1 METKS
6 KSIFGKLIDIAD
18 NSDVD
23 INLGF
28 VSHQDVQLNVIKKDT
43 KSSEAKEKDNKE
55 LTSLLSD
62 IKSGFKQTGIP
73 LNMTQGNNEKQKNV
87 ITGQEPGKASLS
99 EAEVALQ
106 NMQLQAQ
113 ALGAELVLT
122 DRPAVMAEERW
133 VLPEISQQQLR
144 TADLSAGEG
153 LAKLAAVIKAVTDKC
168 PLQITLMIRPDLRP
182 QVMLNVSAG
191 ELNWIFAAKE
201 GRYPLKDVLAKMA
214 GKTVTHGWDAIVVY
228 QRGQANNLL
237 QQQHIKRFTTGNT
250 LPPVNGDIESST
262 ATRLLTHNLTL
273 SAPHLSFNKAGSGD
287 STAQVAMDFVKGMI
301 VYKEKAIDDSYR
313 IMRIEKI
320 TPLNSPYVAMDVPLS
335 KAPGS
340 VSEIGE
346 VQFDIKEGDH
356 FTNNLVVNGME
367 QETISHFF
375 KRRFD
380 ATPAEQRIYKLGTI
394 SNYENEQFQPE
405 KFDIRTMGAPNTQS
419 RGSQDEGD
427 GAVVLFVQMK
437 GSDAKPVEKEC
448 DWLLADNYSSAL
460 VMSNKQ
466 LLNNIQSREDKLQV
480 VLKKYPMSDDVD
492 SLFKVVAVKGNYVA
506 ELSVQGEA
514 SNLDGKF
521 SSFTYEIS
529 IIIVLELSG
538 SEQGK
543 TAYELYP
550 NYINYDDYSE
560 LVKKFDSGLSNAVYQ
575 VDVKFKDSV
584 GNEVSPFSIRT
595 NAMLKLV
602 FDFWYKAGVN
612 KYPGQE
618 YLDAGDV
625 YLSHIIRDTKDEV
638 KIDFSDFLMYFKSNV
653 DSTVEDKYKK
663 VVYDTISKSFDE
675 DLYQKVRFSLEDYL
689 SSYQLP
695 YVSTFVL
702 GNLLFPGSNY
712 FHSEL
717 AHLPGDLLVEGQ
729 LAPGSESFAVTPTET
744 TIVAGSDY
752 QFTTTPEVSG
762 VKWSISDSEKG
773 NTNAD
778 LGHIDAATGK
788 YTAPQ
793 AATVTEG
800 VRHVVVCAEK
810 GDTKVYALAS
820 VIAKGVSV
828 SPAYQVVQPGKEI
841 KLTANSVNG
850 GELKWDMGEN
860 KQGSSLT
867 KVTNNEYTYKAGKKV
882 AKLNLNLERVTV
894 TDEKGAS
901 GEALILIP
909 NRTMAGKITVSYDN
923 VPADSVKLIYTVVVL
938 EPKLDE
944 NGDPIYDE
952 DDNPVFEEKEVE
964 LTGSKANWTAVE
976 TGGAT
981 FDKKTGILT
990 SAPGVGDGFAVIRVA
1005 YTKDTTQ
1012 YRSAI
1017 VIPLPLS
1024 TYKKTIFEAYSP
1036 EQ

>member
-6 KSIFGKLIDIAD
+6 KSILGKLIDIAD

-23 INLGF
+23 INLTF
-28 VSHQDVQLNVIKKDT
+28 VSHQDVQLNVIQKNT
-43 KSSEAKEKDNKE
+43 KSSETKEKDNKE

-62 IKSGFKQTGIP
+62 IKSGFKQNGIP
-73 LNMTQGNNEKQKNV
+73 LNMTQGNSHKQKNG
-87 ITGQEPGKASLS
+87 ITGQKPGKALLS
-99 EAEVALQ
+99 EAEIALQ
-106 NMQLQAQ
+106 KMQLQAQ
-113 ALGAELVLT
+113 ELGAELVLT
-122 DRPAVMAEERW
+122 DRPAVMAEEPW
-133 VLPEISQQQLR
+133 ALPEIAPQQLR
-144 TADLSAGEG
+144 TADLAAGEG
-153 LAKLAAVIKAVTDKC
+153 LAKLAAVIKAVTDTC
-168 PLQITLMIRPDLRP
+168 SLQIALMIRPDLRP

-191 ELNWIFAAKE
+191 EVNWVFAAKE
-201 GRYPLKDVLAKMA
+201 GRYPLSDLLAKMA

-237 QQQHIKRFTTGNT
+237 QQQHIQRFTTGNT
-250 LPPVNGDIESST
+250 LAPVNDDIESST

-301 VYKEKAIDDSYR
+301 VYKEKSVDDSYR

-356 FTNNLVVNGME
+356 FANNLVVNGIE
-367 QETISHFF
+367 QDTISSFF
-375 KRRFD
+375 KRRFE
-380 ATPAEQRIYKLGTI
+380 ATPAEQRIYKLGKFEHF
-394 SNYENEQFQPE
+394 ENEQFQPE
-405 KFDIRTMGAPNTQS
+405 DFVIRTMGAPNTQS

-437 GSDAKPVEKEC
+437 GSDSEPGKTEA
-448 DWLLADNYSSAL
+448 DWLLADDYQSAL
-460 VMSNKQ
+460 
-466 LLNNIQSREDKLQV
+466 
-480 VLKKYPMSDDVD
+480 
-492 SLFKVVAVKGNYVA
+492 
-506 ELSVQGEA
+506 
-514 SNLDGKF
+514 
-521 SSFTYEIS
+521 
-529 IIIVLELSG
+529 
-538 SEQGK
+538 
-543 TAYELYP
+543 
-550 NYINYDDYSE
+550 
-560 LVKKFDSGLSNAVYQ
+560 LV
-575 VDVKFKDSV
+575 
-584 GNEVSPFSIRT
+584 
-595 NAMLKLV
+595 
-602 FDFWYKAGVN
+602 
-612 KYPGQE
+612 
-618 YLDAGDV
+618 
-625 YLSHIIRDTKDEV
+625 
-638 KIDFSDFLMYFKSNV
+638 
-653 DSTVEDKYKK
+653 
-663 VVYDTISKSFDE
+663 
-675 DLYQKVRFSLEDYL
+675 
-689 SSYQLP
+689 SSYQFFDKMLRKNTFGFNATFSP
-695 YVSTFVL
+695 YLAEEGKSGRLEAYRGMVDEDIYYKYHDDTNGKYNWLTVSLILNIYKDETSNVTMPLTLRSSYNESYNGDICCEYKFDGYIGSGFSLVEYKRNALGYHYISSIFDDDEGADADVDFCGRYFLSIHFKAIYSAVINDDAISFIYNSDASDYKLTIKDNESTLGDGQAYLHDIDVFMSDNISDLKDKVVDRMQYAVNHVKLDSINTFTL
-702 GNLLFPGSNY
+702 RNLLFPDENY
-712 FHSEL
+712 FRVQYAS
-717 AHLPGDLLVEGQ
+717 APGDLLVMGR
-729 LAPGSESFAVTPTET
+729 LGAGSESFSVTPTET

-752 QFTTTPEVSG
+752 QFTTTPEISG
-762 VKWSISDSEKG
+762 VKWSISDAEKG
-773 NTNAD
+773 NANAD

-793 AATVTEG
+793 AAAVTEG

-841 KLTANSVNG
+841 KLTAKSVNG

-867 KVTNNEYTYKAGKKV
+867 KVTNNEYSYKAGKKV

-909 NRTMAGKITVSYDN
+909 NSPMAGKITVSYDN
-923 VPADSVKLIYTVVVL
+923 VPAYSVKLIYTVVIMV
-938 EPKLDE
+938 PALDE
-944 NGDPIYDE
+944 NGDQIYDE

-964 LTGSKANWTAVE
+964 LTGKEANWTAVE

-1005 YTKDTTQ
+1005 YTQDTTQ

-1024 TYKKTIFEAYSP
+1024 TYKKTILEAYSP
-1036 EQ
+1036 EQA

>member
-6 KSIFGKLIDIAD
+6 KGMLGKLIDIAD
-18 NSDVD
+18 NSDID
-23 INLGF
+23 ISLSF
-28 VSHQDVQLNVIKKDT
+28 ESHQDVQLNIIKKDI
-43 KSSEAKEKDNKE
+43 KSSETKEKDNKE
-55 LTSLLSD
+55 LTLLLSD
-62 IKSGFKQTGIP
+62 IKAGFQQTGIP
-73 LNMTQGNNEKQKNV
+73 LNMTQGNGEKKENV
-87 ITGQEPGKASLS
+87 ITAQKSGKASLS

-106 NMQLQAQ
+106 KMQLQAQ

-133 VLPEISQQQLR
+133 ALPEISPQEFR
-144 TADLSAGEG
+144 AADLPAGEG
-153 LAKLAAVIKAVTDKC
+153 LAKLAAAIKAVTDKY
-168 PLQITLMIRPDLRP
+168 PLQIALMIRPGFRP

-191 ELNWIFAAKE
+191 EVNWIFAAKE
-201 GRYPLKDVLAKMA
+201 GRYPLKDMLAKMA

-250 LPPVNGDIESST
+250 LAPVNGDIESST

-301 VYKEKAIDDSYR
+301 VYKEKAVDGSYR

-356 FTNNLVVNGME
+356 FTNNLVLNGME
-367 QETISHFF
+367 QETISNFF

-394 SNYENEQFQPE
+394 SNYEHEQFQPE
-405 KFDIRTMGAPNTQS
+405 EFVIRTMGAPNTAS

-437 GSDAKPVEKEC
+437 GSDSEPGRTEA
-448 DWLLADNYSSAL
+448 DWLLADNYTSAI
-460 VMSNKQ
+460 VVSNNQ
-466 LLNNIQSREDKLQV
+466 ILDNIQFRDDDFPV
-480 VLKKYPMSDDVD
+480 TFKKYSMGNDAA
-492 SLFKVVAVKGNYVA
+492 SLSGLEAVKGNYSNIISDGGTFALKYTFTFEVNA
-506 ELSVQGEA
+506 NFDFFDSENVNEIYKLSPGYVNPGDE
-514 SNLDGKF
+514 
-521 SSFTYEIS
+521 
-529 IIIVLELSG
+529 
-538 SEQGK
+538 
-543 TAYELYP
+543 
-550 NYINYDDYSE
+550 SE
-560 LVKKFDSGLSNAVYQ
+560 LVSK
-575 VDVKFKDSV
+575 
-584 GNEVSPFSIRT
+584 FSISLHQIDFDIH
-595 NAMLKLV
+595 AMAILDETYYEDYKGSVDMNLTINIP
-602 FDFWYKAGVN
+602 YKANIDLNDGN
-612 KYPGQE
+612 DI
-618 YLDAGDV
+618 YLIHSGRDIGDMI
-625 YLSHIIRDTKDEV
+625 HIEFFNLNIDYNAEVDPDEKPV
-638 KIDFSDFLMYFKSNV
+638 IPDDGNGKLNEFYIYIN
-653 DSTVEDKYKK
+653 EE
-663 VVYDTISKSFDE
+663 ISKILNGKFVEGMRSALFN
-675 DLYQKVRFSLEDYL
+675 YFNQYN
-689 SSYQLP
+689 LP
-695 YVSTFVL
+695 LVNTFVL

-762 VKWSISDSEKG
+762 VKWSLSDSEKG
-773 NTNAD
+773 NTNID

-841 KLTANSVNG
+841 KLAANSVNG
-850 GELKWDMGEN
+850 GELKWDMGAN

-909 NRTMAGKITVSYDN
+909 NSTMAGKVTVSYDN
-923 VPADSVKLIYTVVVL
+923 VPADSVKLIYTVVIQV
-938 EPKLDE
+938 PRLDE
-944 NGDPIYDE
+944 NGDQIYDE
-952 DDNPVFEEKEVE
+952 DDNPEFDEKEVE
-964 LTGSKANWTAVE
+964 LTGSQANWTAVE

-1024 TYKKTIFEAYSP
+1024 TYKKTILEAYSP